1 MSPSRVFIFFV
12 LAAACFAQSRDNEFN
27 KLADRI
33 FDELIF
39 RYDAWAKLFDHRQLL
54 SHDARFSLLRRL

>member
-1 MSPSRVFIFFV
+1 MLLI
-12 LAAACFAQSRDNEFN
+12 LAAACFAQARDNEFN

-39 RYDAWAKLFDHRQLL
+39 R
-54 SHDARFSLLRRL
+54 